1 MYFRW
6 CEYVVASFVEA
17 TYRATMIIVRRLH
30 QMVWPVDS
38 PLGTEASPS
47 FELVVHGSMGEMS
60 RHATLESSESVEYL
74 EATYEELEDQG
85 IYSEPE
91 GAREEILAE
100 DEGVCMEG
108 DAGFAWG
115 DTRVER
121 WKWEEENGE
130 GDYRKES
137 EEEEEIFEFQWGDE
151 EEDWG

>member
-1 MYFRW
+1 M
-6 CEYVVASFVEA
+6 EA

-47 FELVVHGSMGEMS
+47 FELVVHGSMGEMF
-60 RHATLESSESVEYL
+60 RHAILESSESVEYL

-91 GAREEILAE
+91 GTREEILAE

-108 DAGFAWG
+108 DAGYSWE
-115 DTRVER
+115 DTRLEQ
-121 WKWEEENGE
+121 WKWEEEHGE
-130 GDYRKES
+130 GDYRKEEDD
-137 EEEEEIFEFQWGDE
+137 EEDIFDLQYGDD